1 MKLGRVREDLRRR
14 ALSALSKPSAYG
26 LDIDL
31 SRFTA
36 SLGSDTMDIESYTDT
51 MLSVGVDPEER
62 GRGGSYY
69 QIDNTAA
76 YFSSR
81 YKGLIVKPISEALE
95 DESILEYY
103 WRAVPVD
110 LDKYTATA
118 FLYEKDGYYIEVKDN
133 VEIPVPVQACILLKS
148 PSLIQVPHNIVV
160 VGEGSK
166 LHLITGCTVARENPG
181 VHIGVSEFYVKKGGL
196 LTFTMIHS
204 WSRGMH
210 IRPRTTVY
218 VEDGG
223 VFVNQY
229 ISTSIVDSIQSYP
242 IIHLVGENSS
252 SHLSSIIIGRG
263 SSHIDVGGAI
273 ELKAPGSS
281 GEVTSKVI
289 SMDKSTVISRSRVS
303 GSVRGVKGH
312 IECRGLILSEESN
325 IYAIPELEARAYDVQ
340 LTHEAAVGRIAEEE
354 IIYLMAKGFTEDEA
368 RSMIIRGFLQPKI
381 PVALPKQLV
390 DYLSTVMEKIAYA
403 L

>member
-1 MKLGRVREDLRRR
+1 MKLRKVRDDLRKR
-14 ALSALSKPSAYG
+14 ALSALSKPSTYG

-36 SLGSDTMDIESYTDT
+36 SLGSDIMDIESYTDA

-69 QIDNTAA
+69 QIDNVAA
-76 YFSSR
+76 YSSSR

-103 WRAVPVD
+103 WKAVPVD

-118 FLYEKDGYYIEVKDN
+118 FLYEKDGYYIEVKDR
-133 VEIPVPVQACILLKS
+133 VEIPIPVQACILLKS

-181 VHIGVSEFYVKKGGL
+181 VHIGISEFYVKKNGL

-204 WSRGMH
+204 WSKGMH
-210 IRPRTTVY
+210 IRPRTIVY

-223 VFVNQY
+223 IFISQY
-229 ISTSIVDSIQSYP
+229 ISTSLVDSIQSYP
-242 IIHLVGENSS
+242 TIHLVGENSS

-263 SSHIDVGGAI
+263 SSHIDIGGAI
-273 ELKAPGSS
+273 ELKAPGST
-281 GEVTSKVI
+281 GEVTSRVI
-289 SMDKSTVISRSRVS
+289 SMDESRITSRGRIS
-303 GSVRGVKGH
+303 GFIRGVKGH
-312 IECRGLILSEESN
+312 IECRGLILSENSS
-325 IYAIPELEARAYDVQ
+325 IYAIPELEAKAYDVQ

-381 PVALPKQLV
+381 PIPLPRQLV
-390 DYLSTVMEKIAYA
+390 DYLSMAMEKIAYA